1 MAGRDRRVRLQPA
14 GMTGAIGAAIARRR
28 TAHYRPP
35 RRHGAGR
42 WQDVTAIAGR
52 LRRRP
57 RRRRTACRRSRR
69 PAVAPGSFGDPR
81 RAVCGDG
88 RYGCPMPP
96 LSVVFVGAGTGRWRI
111 ERLDTV
117 AGTPLAPASHL
128 EVIEGPGAAC
138 PAADAAWALR
148 GVTSN
153 ERYATAGEHRELAA
167 RQAPLG
173 RAGATRAAL
182 IPVKKSEAWELAQDE
197 RRRIFE
203 ESSHHIA
210 TGLEYLPA
218 VARRLHHGR
227 DLAQPF
233 DFLTWFEFAP
243 GHAAAFEELVL
254 RLRATEE
261 WTYVER
267 EIDLRL
273 AR

>member
-1 MAGRDRRVRLQPA
+1 
-14 GMTGAIGAAIARRR
+14 
-28 TAHYRPP
+28 
-35 RRHGAGR
+35 
-42 WQDVTAIAGR
+42 
-52 LRRRP
+52 
-57 RRRRTACRRSRR
+57 
-69 PAVAPGSFGDPR
+69 
-81 RAVCGDG
+81 
-88 RYGCPMPP
+88 MPP
-96 LSVVFVGAGTGRWRI
+96 LSVSFVGASTGTWSI

-117 AGTPLAPASHL
+117 AGRPLAPVGRL
-128 EVIEGPGAAC
+128 EVIEGPGAAR
-138 PAADAAWALR
+138 PAADAAWVLR

-153 ERYATAGEHRELAA
+153 ERYTTTGEHRALAA
-167 RQAPLG
+167 RQEPLG

-182 IPVKKSEAWELAQDE
+182 IPVKKSGAWWDLAQDE

-210 TGLEYLPA
+210 TSLNYLPA

-227 DLAQPF
+227 DLGEPF

-243 GHAAAFEELVL
+243 EHAAAFEELVL
-254 RLRATEE
+254 RLRETEE